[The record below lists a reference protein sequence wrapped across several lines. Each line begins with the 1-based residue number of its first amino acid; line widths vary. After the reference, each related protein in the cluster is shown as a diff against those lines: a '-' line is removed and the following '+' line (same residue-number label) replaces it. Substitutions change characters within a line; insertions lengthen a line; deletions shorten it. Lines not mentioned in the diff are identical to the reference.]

1 VLIYDTSISNSPE
14 CCLSVALCIAS
25 IIAIAAVEFLRL
37 DTYHDPASVVF
48 FMHALTEAVNS
59 G

>member
-1 VLIYDTSISNSPE
+1 MSTSFDDLRSI
-14 CCLSVALCIAS
+14 ALCIAS

-48 FMHALTEAVNS
+48 LIHALTEAVSS